1 MVLSSVADQLQALNE
16 RVHTFAFD
24 IVFIEIRQ
32 QLSQTPKLQVP
43 FSCVFLIELLIER
56 IFSQI
61 TWFF

>member
-32 QLSQTPKLQVP
+32 QLSQTPKLQVA
-43 FSCVFLIELLIER
+43 FSCVFFNRVIN
-56 IFSQI
+56 
-61 TWFF
+61 